1 MIAPTLF
8 LFVLLLISR
17 PHRNFFYIVLNQNTR
32 LSIANLLSRV
42 NFQLLKK
49 EESIGFFIYFKV
61 CFKWRAHS
69 DKEIRFRN
77 NRSCSGTIRIAGS
90 GSGTKKLKSIR
101 RITMRLLLAEDEKSL
116 SRALVKI
123 LEHSNYSVDA
133 VYDGEEALDYLDAG
147 NYDGVILDIMMPKVD
162 GLTVLQTIRRKG
174 NRIPVLLLTA
184 KSEIDDRVKG
194 LDLGANDYLTKPF
207 APPELLARIRA
218 MLRVQSEQQTDSSLH
233 VGNITLDT
241 TSYEL
246 SSPSG
251 SFRLANKEYQMMEL
265 LMRHPKQVVSTEQF
279 MDRIW
284 GYDSEAEINVVWVYI
299 SYLRKKLT
307 ALKANISIKATR
319 NVGYSLEVQA

>member
-1 MIAPTLF
+1 
-8 LFVLLLISR
+8 
-17 PHRNFFYIVLNQNTR
+17 
-32 LSIANLLSRV
+32 
-42 NFQLLKK
+42 
-49 EESIGFFIYFKV
+49 
-61 CFKWRAHS
+61 
-69 DKEIRFRN
+69 
-77 NRSCSGTIRIAGS
+77 
-90 GSGTKKLKSIR
+90 
-101 RITMRLLLAEDEKSL
+101 MRLLLAEDEKSL

-133 VYDGEEALDYLDAG
+133 VYDGEEVLDYLEAG

-218 MLRVQSEQQTDSSLH
+218 MLRTLSEQQTDSCLH

-251 SFRLANKEYQMMEL
+251 SFRLANKEYQMMDL
-265 LMRHPKQVVSTEQF
+265 LMRHPRQVVSTEQF
-279 MDRIW
+279 MDRVW

-307 ALKANISIKATR
+307 ALNADVSIKATR
-319 NVGYSLEVQA
+319 NVGYSLEVRA